1 MKKFAQFF
9 HKSAISNQLIP
20 ACGNDSV
27 YDIDRRLS
35 NRNAISLAYR
45 ICKEKGY
52 LGFTLNQG
60 ERYYNS
66 REIRPLEII

>member
-20 ACGNDSV
+20 ACGSDSV

-35 NRNAISLAYR
+35 NRNAALLAHR

-60 ERYYNS
+60 ERYCNS
-66 REIRPLEII
+66 REICALEII